1 MKTQSTR
8 VVSDPSEQSN
18 RKPVGAS
25 ASGSKW
31 ARKASLLALVAAL
44 AIPTFGASVQQKK
57 QVARGQFERA
67 EELREELNGTP
78 IRERKQRD
86 YQKVMDAY
94 RRVYYLAPTSNRAD
108 AAVVAVAEL
117 LADQGRNFK
126 DEKSLHDAI
135 GQYEFVRREYP
146 GSKYRVE
153 ALFTIG
159 QIYREDLNDDA
170 KAKETFEDFLKH
182 YPNSENAE
190 GARLALKEMDEAEN
204 PKAIA
209 SKKQAA
215 TVAKDKKTERKTE
228 AAVQLKVPAA
238 PALAPPAL
246 TAEQKLTVVAGEEQD
261 SPDTSERRAG
271 HHVLVTG
278 IRHWS
283 TPDYTRIAVDL
294 EDSVEY
300 SSERID
306 HPDRIYFDLKGSRL
320 ASVLLGKS
328 FEVGDGFLRKI
339 RVAQYRPGE
348 ARIVLEVEDSYDYSA
363 FLLPNPYRLIIDIHG
378 RKPAQLQAKSQPQS
392 KMAPAASAE
401 QDSSKAELATS
412 TKASTI
418 PTASAARVEAPAKAA
433 PGTPIST
440 VTVAAKQQQTPAKF
454 AAKTV
459 VSETAAPKPTVASTA
474 KVVADAPAPQAQV
487 KKVDAQPSERDR
499 QILEKE
505 IARKVTALS
514 GEKSSSKGSAAELPT
529 RIVVDD
535 NDTLAPV
542 KSSAPVASQKRSVE
556 VAAATTSSVSD
567 ALAADSSTT
576 SSPRAHVKRQTA
588 DKLAIREAKPTMD
601 GDRSLIRA
609 LGLKIGRIVVD
620 AGHGG
625 HDTGTI
631 GPNGL
636 REKDLV
642 LDVALR
648 LGKLLDSRMG
658 AEVVYTRDD
667 DTFVPLETRTA
678 IANQQQADL
687 FISIHANSS
696 PDPSA
701 RGVET
706 YYLNFTSSRDAL
718 DVAAR
723 ENAVSEKSI
732 HELQDLVKKI
742 ALKEKIEES
751 HEFAADVQQSL
762 YTGLAPTRSSSLRD
776 RGVKKAPFIVL
787 IGANM
792 PSILAEISFISN
804 PGDEHKLVTPEYRQ
818 KIAESLYRGVAKYVG
833 GLSGVKVAAKI
844 ADKAGQ

>member
-8 VVSDPSEQSN
+8 VVPGFSRWPDAAATSV
-18 RKPVGAS
+18 RAS
-25 ASGSKW
+25 RSIFF
-31 ARKASLLALVAAL
+31 RKASLLALIAVF
-44 AIPTFGASVQQKK
+44 AIPTLAATVAQKK
-57 QVARGQFERA
+57 QIARGQFERA
-67 EELREELNGTP
+67 EELREELNGRP

-94 RRVYYLAPTSNRAD
+94 RRVYYVAPTSNRAD

-117 LADQGRNFK
+117 LAEQGRNFK
-126 DEKSLHDAI
+126 SEKSLRDAI
-135 GQYEFVRREYP
+135 GQYEFLRKEYP
-146 GSKYRVE
+146 GSKYRVQ

-159 QIYREDLNDDA
+159 QIYREDLADDA
-170 KAKETFEDFLKH
+170 KARESFEEFLKH
-182 YPNSENAE
+182 YPNSENADD
-190 GARLALKEMDEAEN
+190 ARQALREMDEAVTD
-204 PKAIA
+204 KATA
-209 SKKQAA
+209 GKKQAPRSAKA
-215 TVAKDKKTERKTE
+215 TKPERKTE
-228 AAVQLKVPAA
+228 VAAA
-238 PALAPPAL
+238 PEPKSPPAPVS
-246 TAEQKLTVVAGEEQD
+246 TEQKLTVVAGEEQD
-261 SPDTSERRAG
+261 TPSPTEQHG
-271 HHVLVTG
+271 HRVLVTG

-283 TPDYTRIAVDL
+283 TPDYTRVAVDL

-300 SSERID
+300 TSERID
-306 HPDRIYFDLKGSRL
+306 HPDRIYFDLKNSRL
-320 ASVLLGKS
+320 ASVMLGKS

-339 RVAQYRPGE
+339 RVAQFKPGE

-363 FLLPNPYRLIIDIHG
+363 FLLPNPYRLIIDIRG
-378 RKPAQLQAKSQPQS
+378 RKPAQLQARAETKATP
-392 KMAPAASAE
+392 ATNAASTESRKQEAAAGTKPA
-401 QDSSKAELATS
+401 STPAPIVAKAETPKTAAIAKSTTAKQEQPTVKAAETKTATES
-412 TKASTI
+412 DSPKAT
-418 PTASAARVEAPAKAA
+418 PARV
-433 PGTPIST
+433 
-440 VTVAAKQQQTPAKF
+440 
-454 AAKTV
+454 
-459 VSETAAPKPTVASTA
+459 A
-474 KVVADAPAPQAQV
+474 KVVADATPSQAQV
-487 KKVDAQPSERDR
+487 KRVEAQPSERDR

-505 IARKVTALS
+505 IARKVTALP
-514 GEKSSSKGSAAELPT
+514 GDKSSAKAEVPT

-535 NDTLAPV
+535 NDAPPA
-542 KSSAPVASQKRSVE
+542 KSTVPSTPKRNVE
-556 VAAATTSSVSD
+556 VAAVTTSDLSD
-567 ALAADSSTT
+567 ALSNDAPGGR
-576 SSPRAHVKRQTA
+576 SPRARVRRQPA
-588 DKLAIREAKPTMD
+588 DKLSIREAKPTMD

-648 LGKLLDSRMG
+648 LGKLLDQRMG

-751 HEFAADVQQSL
+751 REFASDVQQSL
-762 YTGLAPTRSSSLRD
+762 YSGLAPSRSSSLRD

-804 PGDEHKLVTPEYRQ
+804 PGDEHKLETPEYRQ

-833 GLSGVKVAAKI
+833 GLSGVKVASKI
-844 ADKAGQ
+844 PDKAGQ

>member
-18 RKPVGAS
+18 RKTTGAS

-31 ARKASLLALVAAL
+31 ARKASLLALIAAL

-190 GARLALKEMDEAEN
+190 GARLALKEMDEAAN
-204 PKAIA
+204 PKAA
-209 SKKQAA
+209 ANKKQAA
-215 TVAKDKKTERKTE
+215 TVAKNTKTEHKTE
-228 AAVQLKVPAA
+228 AAVQPKVPAA
-238 PALAPPAL
+238 PASAPAL
-246 TAEQKLTVVAGEEQD
+246 TAEQKLTVVAGEDQD
-261 SPDTSERRAG
+261 SPDASEHRAG

-306 HPDRIYFDLKGSRL
+306 HPDRIYFDLKDSRL

-378 RKPAQLQAKSQPQS
+378 RKPAQLQARSQSQP
-392 KMAPAASAE
+392 KAAPAASTV
-401 QDSSKAELATS
+401 QDSSKRNWRAS
-412 TKASTI
+412 TKAPAI
-418 PTASAARVEAPAKAA
+418 PTPSVAKGRGASEGY
-433 PGTPIST
+433 PGDYGG
-440 VTVAAKQQQTPAKF
+440 QTGTDSCEVCCKDGQRSRCF
-454 AAKTV
+454 EGDSCEH
-459 VSETAAPKPTVASTA
+459 SESS
-474 KVVADAPAPQAQV
+474 ADAPAPQPQV
-487 KKVDAQPSERDR
+487 KRVDAQPSERDR

-514 GEKSSSKGSAAELPT
+514 GEKSSSKGNAAELPT

-535 NDTLAPV
+535 SDGPTPV
-542 KSSAPVASQKRSVE
+542 KSSTPATTRKRSVE
-556 VAAATTSSVSD
+556 VAGVTTSSLSD
-567 ALAADSSTT
+567 ALAADSPST
-576 SSPRAHVKRQTA
+576 SSTRAHVKRQAAA
-588 DKLAIREAKPTMD
+588 DKLAVREAKPTMD

-678 IANQQQADL
+678 IANQQQADSVHL
-687 FISIHANSS
+687 
-696 PDPSA
+696 DP
-701 RGVET
+701 
-706 YYLNFTSSRDAL
+706 
-718 DVAAR
+718 R
-723 ENAVSEKSI
+723 EF
-732 HELQDLVKKI
+732 
-742 ALKEKIEES
+742 ES
-751 HEFAADVQQSL
+751 
-762 YTGLAPTRSSSLRD
+762 
-776 RGVKKAPFIVL
+776 
-787 IGANM
+787 
-792 PSILAEISFISN
+792 
-804 PGDEHKLVTPEYRQ
+804 
-818 KIAESLYRGVAKYVG
+818 
-833 GLSGVKVAAKI
+833 
-844 ADKAGQ
+844 